1 MKDCNCIFCKI
12 ANGEI
17 PSATLYED
25 EEFRVILD
33 LGPATK
39 GHALILPKEH
49 YANLYE
55 IPEETAGKSIILA
68 KKMVTRMKKALNC
81 DGFNVLQ
88 NNEEPAGQTVFHYH
102 MHLIPR
108 YEGDNAFPMWNAGE
122 LTDEVRDEVLKKVK
136 ETEQR
141 NIGIQ
146 EYIRRQCYKAMRDK
160 EINSGNRVRKKNG
173 FDAVYE
179 EYHKMVFRIAYHY
192 TCNREEA
199 EDISQVVFGRY
210 YIFSETGRVTNVRSW
225 LATTAR
231 NVAVNHVK
239 HISYERLLWAKETM
253 EDYLGYE
260 EDPEEQFFGTLRE
273 KDEIECACRIL
284 AALKTKKRKW
294 YNLAVYAY
302 CNEMP
307 RQEIADRMGMSLDAV
322 MSTLTRIKDWI
333 RKNYKDEFDHI
344 NT

>member
-1 MKDCNCIFCKI
+1 
-12 ANGEI
+12 
-17 PSATLYED
+17 
-25 EEFRVILD
+25 
-33 LGPATK
+33 
-39 GHALILPKEH
+39 
-49 YANLYE
+49 
-55 IPEETAGKSIILA
+55 
-68 KKMVTRMKKALNC
+68 
-81 DGFNVLQ
+81 
-88 NNEEPAGQTVFHYH
+88 
-102 MHLIPR
+102 
-108 YEGDNAFPMWNAGE
+108 
-122 LTDEVRDEVLKKVK
+122 
-136 ETEQR
+136 
-141 NIGIQ
+141 
-146 EYIRRQCYKAMRDK
+146 MRDK

-199 EDISQVVFGRY
+199 
-210 YIFSETGRVTNVRSW
+210 
-225 LATTAR
+225 
-231 NVAVNHVK
+231 
-239 HISYERLLWAKETM
+239 
-253 EDYLGYE
+253 
-260 EDPEEQFFGTLRE
+260 EEQFFGTLRE

>member
-1 MKDCNCIFCKI
+1 
-12 ANGEI
+12 
-17 PSATLYED
+17 
-25 EEFRVILD
+25 
-33 LGPATK
+33 
-39 GHALILPKEH
+39 
-49 YANLYE
+49 
-55 IPEETAGKSIILA
+55 
-68 KKMVTRMKKALNC
+68 
-81 DGFNVLQ
+81 
-88 NNEEPAGQTVFHYH
+88 
-102 MHLIPR
+102 
-108 YEGDNAFPMWNAGE
+108 
-122 LTDEVRDEVLKKVK
+122 
-136 ETEQR
+136 
-141 NIGIQ
+141 
-146 EYIRRQCYKAMRDK
+146 MRDK

-322 MSTLTRIKDWI
+322 MSTLTKIKDWI

>member
-1 MKDCNCIFCKI
+1 M
-12 ANGEI
+12 
-17 PSATLYED
+17 
-25 EEFRVILD
+25 
-33 LGPATK
+33 
-39 GHALILPKEH
+39 
-49 YANLYE
+49 
-55 IPEETAGKSIILA
+55 
-68 KKMVTRMKKALNC
+68 
-81 DGFNVLQ
+81 
-88 NNEEPAGQTVFHYH
+88 
-102 MHLIPR
+102 
-108 YEGDNAFPMWNAGE
+108 
-122 LTDEVRDEVLKKVK
+122 
-136 ETEQR
+136 
-141 NIGIQ
+141 GI
-146 EYIRRQCYKAMRDK
+146 ES
-160 EINSGNRVRKKNG
+160 EKKNG

-210 YIFSETGRVTNVRSW
+210 YIFSETGHVTNVRSW

-307 RQEIADRMGMSLDAV
+307 RQEIADRMGMSLNAV

-333 RKNYKDEFDHI
+333 RKKYKDEFDHI

>member
-1 MKDCNCIFCKI
+1 M
-12 ANGEI
+12 
-17 PSATLYED
+17 
-25 EEFRVILD
+25 
-33 LGPATK
+33 
-39 GHALILPKEH
+39 
-49 YANLYE
+49 
-55 IPEETAGKSIILA
+55 
-68 KKMVTRMKKALNC
+68 
-81 DGFNVLQ
+81 
-88 NNEEPAGQTVFHYH
+88 
-102 MHLIPR
+102 
-108 YEGDNAFPMWNAGE
+108 
-122 LTDEVRDEVLKKVK
+122 
-136 ETEQR
+136 
-141 NIGIQ
+141 GI
-146 EYIRRQCYKAMRDK
+146 ES
-160 EINSGNRVRKKNG
+160 EKKNG

-307 RQEIADRMGMSLDAV
+307 RQEIADRMGMSLNAV
-322 MSTLTRIKDWI
+322 MSTLTRIKD
-333 RKNYKDEFDHI
+333 
-344 NT
+344 